1 MKYEILKDEF
11 IEFDGRKLYRIRA
24 LKDFHNVKKGETGG
38 YIESER
44 NLSHEGEAW
53 VYGNACVSGDA
64 RISDDA
70 WVYGNAQVYGNVRVS
85 DDAQVYGD
93 AQVSGNACVSGDAWV
108 SGNARVYGNACVYGD
123 AWVYGNAQVYG
134 NARVSGD
141 ACVSGDARVYGD
153 AWVSG
158 NAQVYGNACVYGD
171 AQVYGN
177 AQVSGNAQVLNR
189 HSVVWFSNVGTENGT
204 LTVYC
209 GKNGL
214 IATRG
219 CLTGS
224 VEEFLDKSAKVHD
237 EKTKREYE
245 LLIEVARSRLKK
257 AQGNIG

>member
-24 LKDFHNVKKGETGG
+24 LKDFHNVKKGKVGG
-38 YIESER
+38 YIASER

-70 WVYGNAQVYGNVRVS
+70 R
-85 DDAQVYGD
+85 
-93 AQVSGNACVSGDAWV
+93 
-108 SGNARVYGNACVYGD
+108 
-123 AWVYGNAQVYG
+123 
-134 NARVSGD
+134 
-141 ACVSGDARVYGD
+141 
-153 AWVSG
+153 
-158 NAQVYGNACVYGD
+158 VYGNACVYGD

-177 AQVSGNAQVLNR
+177 AQVAGNAQVLNR

-245 LLIEVARSRLKK
+245 LLIEVARSRLEK
-257 AQGNIG
+257 AQGNIGSE

>member
-24 LKDFHNVKKGETGG
+24 LKDFRDVKKGTVGG
-38 YIESER
+38 YIESEQ
-44 NLSHEGEAW
+44 NLSQEGNAW
-53 VYGNACVSGDA
+53 VYGNAWVSGDA

-70 WVYGNAQVYGNVRVS
+70 R
-85 DDAQVYGD
+85 VYGD
-93 AQVSGNACVSGDAWV
+93 AQVSGNACVSGNAWV
-108 SGNARVYGNACVYGD
+108 SGDAQVYGNACVYGD

-141 ACVSGDARVYGD
+141 ARVYGD

-158 NAQVYGNACVYGD
+158 NAQVYGDARVYGD

-219 CLTGS
+219 CFTGS
-224 VEEFLDKSAKVHD
+224 VEEFLDKSAKVND

-245 LLIEVARSRLKK
+245 LLIEVARSRLGE
-257 AQGNIG
+257 AQGNIGSE

>member
-1 MKYEILKDEF
+1 MNLLETKMKYEILKDEF

-24 LKDFHNVKKGETGG
+24 LKDFHNVKKGKVGG
-38 YIESER
+38 YIASER

-70 WVYGNAQVYGNVRVS
+70 WVYGNARVSGNVRVS
-85 DDAQVYGD
+85 DDARVYGD
-93 AQVSGNACVSGDAWV
+93 ARVSGNACVSGDARISDDAW
-108 SGNARVYGNACVYGD
+108 VYGNACVYG
-123 AWVYGNAQVYG
+123 NAQV
-134 NARVSGD
+134 A
-141 ACVSGDARVYGD
+141 
-153 AWVSG
+153 
-158 NAQVYGNACVYGD
+158 
-171 AQVYGN
+171 
-177 AQVSGNAQVLNR
+177 GNAQVLNR

-245 LLIEVARSRLKK
+245 LLIEVARSRLGE
-257 AQGNIG
+257 AQGNIEDE